1 MENPSLKK
9 LEEQK
14 ERLAVMADRLKE
26 YRDIDPTLNLEL
38 EQMYN
43 EILARIRLINTSY
56 SFYK

>member
-14 ERLAVMADRLKE
+14 EKLADMADRLKE
-26 YRDIDPTLNLEL
+26 YKDTDPQLNLEL
-38 EQMYN
+38 EQMYS

-56 SFYK
+56 SFYR